1 MKKNGLESNS
11 EKLLFVTFKQNE
23 GICSLKR
30 KQKRNATENG

>member
-23 GICSLKR
+23 DLFTK
-30 KQKRNATENG
+30 KKTDTKRN